1 MRRSQQK
8 VDNFGLID
16 GIFVPNVEGN
26 MQFDSVTLPFYH
38 GVDRPLMIDE
48 EDGNLKTF
56 RKRCNHHLYVNG
68 LLLMNI

>member
-26 MQFDSVTLPFYH
+26 MQFDSATLPVFYH
-38 GVDRPLMIDE
+38 GHDDIE
-48 EDGNLKTF
+48 GNLKTF
-56 RKRCNHHLYVNG
+56 RKR
-68 LLLMNI
+68 